1 VKQGTGLLP
10 ATFIPTSNARNE
22 LMLKEVRE
30 WRRKKEKEVSIAD
43 SVSLRKPQKKL
54 NLFLFFLTK
63 TPKQI
68 NQGLGLRRAPQGA
81 REGNR
86 EHQGGD

>member
-30 WRRKKEKEVSIAD
+30 WRRKKEKEESIAD
-43 SVSLRKPQKKL
+43 SVSLRKPQK
-54 NLFLFFLTK
+54 NSTSFSFF
-63 TPKQI
+63 
-68 NQGLGLRRAPQGA
+68 
-81 REGNR
+81 
-86 EHQGGD
+86 